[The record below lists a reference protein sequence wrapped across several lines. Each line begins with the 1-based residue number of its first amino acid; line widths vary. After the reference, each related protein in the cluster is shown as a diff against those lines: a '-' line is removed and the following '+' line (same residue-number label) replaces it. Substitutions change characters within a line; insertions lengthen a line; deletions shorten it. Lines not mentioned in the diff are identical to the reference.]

1 VVANLEKILYDLN
14 AELDQLV
21 LVQTA
26 LLISTPH
33 GSMDPIQDA
42 WYWIGLAISHAQA
55 SGLHLD
61 IGHSDM
67 DNARR
72 KWRRRLWWCCFIRE
86 HVVAMGLG
94 RPSRITHFNVS
105 MLSVGDFDWG
115 RLPETVSS
123 IPLQC
128 PVARD
133 VDRQQKLAIITVEKV
148 KLCIC
153 IQRAVSVMCS
163 IRDGNSLKMPN
174 NALADALR
182 ESALCAKDL
191 EQWATMLPA
200 EASYDIKVPATYLLD
215 DRGLILSRATL
226 HMLFFDAICVLN
238 RPRAFAI
245 GSSSDGV
252 DPKEA
257 ADEPRRLIRW
267 AARELVRTN
276 SGLYDLGLL
285 TYVDATGVANV
296 VAAIVVYL
304 LDAKS
309 SNATLRD
316 TAIRGLYQCID
327 FLRILKETYGSA
339 THAFRFLE
347 AAVKS
352 EDFPTL
358 QHQVSSGNEH
368 MLRSRMQRTSQ
379 VTEDFSPE
387 ALPEGMDQDNIAAS
401 TLSLRAPSQTIEVE
415 QATHDPMNED
425 YLTDFFRD
433 EGGQIAN
440 FGTFDLSTAFH
451 EFFDTNNQDWAL
463 GYETWH
469 GNGSS

>member
-1 VVANLEKILYDLN
+1 M
-14 AELDQLV
+14 
-21 LVQTA
+21 
-26 LLISTPH
+26 STPH
-33 GSMDPIQDA
+33 GSMDLIQDA

-72 KWRRRLWWCCFIRE
+72 KWRRRLWWSCFIRE

-94 RPSRITHFNVS
+94 RLSSITHYNVP

-115 RLPETVSS
+115 ELPEKVSS

-191 EQWATMLPA
+191 EQWATMLPI
-200 EASYDIKVPATYLLD
+200 EASYDIKVPATYLWD
-215 DRGLILSRATL
+215 DRSLILSRATL

-238 RPRAFAI
+238 RPRALAI
-245 GSSSDGV
+245 GSSSDGI
-252 DPKEA
+252 DPKA
-257 ADEPRRLIRW
+257 TADEPRRLIRW
-267 AARELVRTN
+267 AAKELVRTT
-276 SGLYDLGLL
+276 SGLYELGLL

-316 TAIRGLYQCID
+316 TAIRGLYQCIN
-327 FLRILKETYGSA
+327 FLRVLKETYGSA

-352 EDFPTL
+352 DDFPAL
-358 QHQVSSGNEH
+358 QYQVSGANEP
-368 MLRSRMQRTSQ
+368 MIRSRMQHTIQ

-387 ALPEGMDQDNIAAS
+387 VLPDDGNQSSIAAFTQAE
-401 TLSLRAPSQTIEVE
+401 TLSTR
-415 QATHDPMNED
+415 N
-425 YLTDFFRD
+425 
-433 EGGQIAN
+433 GGRTG
-440 FGTFDLSTAFH
+440 FS
-451 EFFDTNNQDWAL
+451 
-463 GYETWH
+463 
-469 GNGSS
+469 